1 MAVQMQFEANADT
14 SAEEESFGP
23 QLISRLEVG
32 KELALEKVIKK
43 SAVVFLLKHEL
54 YLKIGLLNSYLC
66 SAKKSKPKHK
76 PQHVSSSAWCYV
88 ALLRTLS

>member
-32 KELALEKVIKK
+32 EELALE
-43 SAVVFLLKHEL
+43 
-54 YLKIGLLNSYLC
+54 
-66 SAKKSKPKHK
+66 
-76 PQHVSSSAWCYV
+76 
-88 ALLRTLS
+88 